1 MLIAKRCVAEPYTLR
16 RYSDTQPGRQPETKL
31 GIAQTNTPHKTR
43 AHTLGSLKRY
53 PALLRLAGKPC
64 VGKR

>member
-1 MLIAKRCVAEPYTLR
+1 MLNGAWQSHTPYECLCMM
-16 RYSDTQPGRQPETKL
+16 RQPETKL

-43 AHTLGSLKRY
+43 ALTLGSLKRY

>member
-1 MLIAKRCVAEPYTLR
+1 MM
-16 RYSDTQPGRQPETKL
+16 RQPETKL

-43 AHTLGSLKRY
+43 ALTLGSLKRY